1 MQPIDLENVFTY
13 HAPTGPEQVQT
24 YQQIREGG
32 KYLAKLI
39 DDSVPDGPEKTL
51 SIRKIQEAVM
61 WANAGIAC
69 SP

>member
-1 MQPIDLENVFTY
+1 MQSIDLENVFTY
-13 HAPTGPEQVQT
+13 HPPSGPEQVAT

-39 DDSVPDGPEKTL
+39 DDNVPDGPEKTL
-51 SIRKIQEAVM
+51 SIRKIQESVM

-69 SP
+69 ST